1 MKKSDVRKY
10 APDTPEYV
18 VMHARYQQSRGRR
31 PSVGFPW
38 LSNPRLALEQAQ
50 LMVYFPKNDLYLEGK
65 IPLGYACGKCG
76 ADDCKL
82 WRAYNEG
89 NVTLLCAV
97 CAAKS
102 QRNSIRSIDAEGC
115 RIDGRGQRT
124 NKIGSFIP
132 AVPTEESNTYWGYF
146 AIPQA
151 GWEWWKKLPTLP
163 LTAR

>member
-10 APDTPEYV
+10 APGTAEYI

-38 LSNPRLALEQAQ
+38 QPNPRLALEFAKY
-50 LMVYFPKNDLYLEGK
+50 LACFPKSGVYLNGQ
-65 IPLGYACGKCG
+65 IPTGYACCKCG

-82 WRAYNEG
+82 WRGYRNQTL
-89 NVTLLCAV
+89 VTLLCAV

-102 QRNSIRSIDAEGC
+102 QRASIRDIDT
-115 RIDGRGQRT
+115 DGRRT
-124 NKIGSFIP
+124 DKLGRRTDHIGKLAP
-132 AVPTEESNTYWGYF
+132 AVPTEETGYWVIVS
-146 AIPQA
+146 IPQA
-151 GWEWWKKLPTLP
+151 GYDWWKKLPTLP